1 LFTPAVHGVTI
12 DKTNNSVY
20 AATTSGVFKTV
31 NGGTNW
37 TDITGDPTLVTLK
50 VAVDPT
56 NSSILYV
63 SVPFIG
69 IRKTID
75 GGANWTT
82 NGTGLQSTQI
92 RPLLINPSQPS
103 TLFIGTNVLSDAFV
117 TKLNAAGTSQIYST
131 YLGGTLADTANGI
144 ALDASGN
151 AYITGSTTSTNFPT
165 ANALQAAKGDNID
178 GTDAFITKLNATGT
192 ALVYSTYLG
201 ADSNDVGHAI
211 AVDAAGNAYVGGST
225 DSLFF
230 PTVNAFQPVTTLS
243 NDAFVAKVNAAGSAL
258 VYSTYLGGDLN
269 EDCLGIAVDPNGAA
283 YVTGRTSSL
292 NFPTVAAMQASRSG
306 SSSDAFITK
315 LAPSG
320 SSLIFSTYF
329 GGTSN
334 DNGRGI
340 ALDSSQNIYIVG
352 FTNSSNFPTLNP
364 LQPTTGGSSDVFVAK
379 LRPAAD
385 VEVTVND
392 SPDPVNFGSNL
403 TYTIT
408 VKNNGDITATG
419 VTLNDTLPAGA
430 SLVSANSTA
439 GTCSGTAPVT
449 CNIGTLTGGASATV
463 TIVITPP
470 AVRTLNNTATATINE
485 TDALPANNTATTQT
499 LVDFVDLSIAKKAA
513 QNLVS
518 PGSSLTYSL
527 IVKNKGALPAN
538 VTVTDNLPAGLTLTK
553 CSATGN
559 GVCGGSGNNVSVTF
573 SQLAA
578 NASEAIVLSVS
589 VSASAIEGTVINN
602 TASVSSPI
610 VDPDNS
616 NNSSSA
622 SVTVAAVSVLQ
633 KSNGIIGFHGSRSTP
648 VPTGLYTIKSDGTD
662 EKPVPNTE
670 QGDGPKWSPDGSKL
684 AFIVRNFASIV
695 PVVELIIVNPDGSGL
710 MKVAN
715 DVSSINRRPTWSPN
729 GSQLAYIGGGFDPN
743 STRSIFI
750 ANADGSGSYKLPG
763 SPQFLSSVDWSPDG
777 TKFLYSTDRELF
789 VMNADTT
796 GQTQITTS
804 QQTSDGPTTDI
815 EPSWSPDGKRIL
827 FRRYTNNFEGV
838 YVINADGTNLRKLFN
853 FPVPEPSW
861 SADGLSIVFSQNSRI
876 CTVNTDNTNFKCLT
890 NANESDIRPDW
901 QSLPNPNPTP
911 TPTPAP
917 TFSLSGRIMFDG
929 ATAIPGQVRLT
940 GPVNALIPNVDGAD
954 YEFVNLPAGQY
965 TVEPVSIFYSF
976 NPASRTVTITNANIT
991 GLDFVATFEP
1001 ANITGHVK
1009 DNEGHPIAGLRMI
1022 SAGGFP
1028 QGVTFTDADGFYSF
1042 PNVQRNMSYAIIPDQ
1057 FTAYDILPE
1066 SQIIQNLTTSVTVD
1080 FIGTKRAANVI
1091 SGRVIEATTGQ
1102 PLPGVRV
1109 DLNQGLAFIDFK
1121 FTDANGNFSFG
1132 ERKSFNSF
1140 SVTIIDGGG
1149 FVYGPKTPGA
1159 IQPQQFAEIQIPNLT
1174 SDQNLTFTAARVN
1187 TVQFTSANVSVNEGA
1202 GSVEIIVTRTGDVT
1216 SPATVGFG
1224 TFDQAL
1230 LAACSVVNGKASER
1244 CDFGST
1250 AGTLRFAAGETI
1262 KSFVIPIVN
1271 DVNVEGNET
1280 FTILLGS
1287 AVGAQFGVTATATVT
1302 ILDNDTTPATQ
1313 NPIDGVDPF
1322 VTQQYID
1329 FLGRL
1334 PDSVGFANWVATLGG
1349 CPSGGFGE
1357 NLNPSCDRVHVSSGF
1372 FLSDE
1377 FRGRG
1382 YFAYRFYEVG
1392 FDRRPLYAEF
1402 VPDMAQVGGA
1412 QSPQSELLSKA
1423 AYTDEF
1429 VQRNEFK
1436 NRYNGLSNSAYVN
1449 TLEQNA
1455 EIVLSNKADLI
1466 AALDGNQKSRGQVLR
1481 EIVES
1486 KAVED
1491 KFFIRAFVA
1500 MQYFGYL
1507 RRDPDTIGYDNW
1519 VTTLTN
1525 DPSNIRHMIFGFL
1538 FSNEYRGRFGP

>member
-1 LFTPAVHGVTI
+1 
-12 DKTNNSVY
+12 
-20 AATTSGVFKTV
+20 
-31 NGGTNW
+31 
-37 TDITGDPTLVTLK
+37 
-50 VAVDPT
+50 
-56 NSSILYV
+56 
-63 SVPFIG
+63 
-69 IRKTID
+69 
-75 GGANWTT
+75 
-82 NGTGLQSTQI
+82 
-92 RPLLINPSQPS
+92 
-103 TLFIGTNVLSDAFV
+103 
-117 TKLNAAGTSQIYST
+117 
-131 YLGGTLADTANGI
+131 
-144 ALDASGN
+144 
-151 AYITGSTTSTNFPT
+151 
-165 ANALQAAKGDNID
+165 
-178 GTDAFITKLNATGT
+178 
-192 ALVYSTYLG
+192 
-201 ADSNDVGHAI
+201 
-211 AVDAAGNAYVGGST
+211 
-225 DSLFF
+225 
-230 PTVNAFQPVTTLS
+230 
-243 NDAFVAKVNAAGSAL
+243 
-258 VYSTYLGGDLN
+258 
-269 EDCLGIAVDPNGAA
+269 
-283 YVTGRTSSL
+283 
-292 NFPTVAAMQASRSG
+292 
-306 SSSDAFITK
+306 
-315 LAPSG
+315 
-320 SSLIFSTYF
+320 
-329 GGTSN
+329 
-334 DNGRGI
+334 
-340 ALDSSQNIYIVG
+340 
-352 FTNSSNFPTLNP
+352 
-364 LQPTTGGSSDVFVAK
+364 
-379 LRPAAD
+379 
-385 VEVTVND
+385 
-392 SPDPVNFGSNL
+392 
-403 TYTIT
+403 
-408 VKNNGDITATG
+408 
-419 VTLNDTLPAGA
+419 
-430 SLVSANSTA
+430 
-439 GTCSGTAPVT
+439 
-449 CNIGTLTGGASATV
+449 
-463 TIVITPP
+463 
-470 AVRTLNNTATATINE
+470 
-485 TDALPANNTATTQT
+485 
-499 LVDFVDLSIAKKAA
+499 
-513 QNLVS
+513 
-518 PGSSLTYSL
+518 
-527 IVKNKGALPAN
+527 
-538 VTVTDNLPAGLTLTK
+538 
-553 CSATGN
+553 
-559 GVCGGSGNNVSVTF
+559 
-573 SQLAA
+573 
-578 NASEAIVLSVS
+578 
-589 VSASAIEGTVINN
+589 
-602 TASVSSPI
+602 
-610 VDPDNS
+610 
-616 NNSSSA
+616 
-622 SVTVAAVSVLQ
+622 
-633 KSNGIIGFHGSRSTP
+633 
-648 VPTGLYTIKSDGTD
+648 
-662 EKPVPNTE
+662 
-670 QGDGPKWSPDGSKL
+670 
-684 AFIVRNFASIV
+684 
-695 PVVELIIVNPDGSGL
+695 
-710 MKVAN
+710 
-715 DVSSINRRPTWSPN
+715 
-729 GSQLAYIGGGFDPN
+729 
-743 STRSIFI
+743 
-750 ANADGSGSYKLPG
+750 
-763 SPQFLSSVDWSPDG
+763 
-777 TKFLYSTDRELF
+777 
-789 VMNADTT
+789 
-796 GQTQITTS
+796 
-804 QQTSDGPTTDI
+804 
-815 EPSWSPDGKRIL
+815 
-827 FRRYTNNFEGV
+827 
-838 YVINADGTNLRKLFN
+838 
-853 FPVPEPSW
+853 
-861 SADGLSIVFSQNSRI
+861 
-876 CTVNTDNTNFKCLT
+876 
-890 NANESDIRPDW
+890 
-901 QSLPNPNPTP
+901 
-911 TPTPAP
+911 
-917 TFSLSGRIMFDG
+917 
-929 ATAIPGQVRLT
+929 
-940 GPVNALIPNVDGAD
+940 VNALIPNVDGAD

-1009 DNEGHPIAGLRMI
+1009 DNQGHPIAGLRII

-1187 TVQFTSANVSVNEGA
+1187 TVQFTSANVSVNEGS
-1202 GSVEIIVTRTGDVT
+1202 GSLEIAVTRTGDVT

-1538 FSNEYRGRFGP
+1538 FSSEYRGRFGP